1 MFSWKNFSW
10 KKWGTLSLLFFL
22 LTWTLAYYHLDFGTE
37 TREQLLTMPSVVKR
51 LLIAMTWGLVISLFR
66 TEPKQ

>member
-10 KKWGTLSLLFFL
+10 KKWGTFSLLFFL
-22 LTWTLAYYHLDFGTE
+22 VTWTLAYYHLDFGTE
-37 TREQLLTMPSVVKR
+37 PREQLLTMPSVVKR
-51 LLIAMTWGLVISLFR
+51 LLIAMVWGLVISLFR